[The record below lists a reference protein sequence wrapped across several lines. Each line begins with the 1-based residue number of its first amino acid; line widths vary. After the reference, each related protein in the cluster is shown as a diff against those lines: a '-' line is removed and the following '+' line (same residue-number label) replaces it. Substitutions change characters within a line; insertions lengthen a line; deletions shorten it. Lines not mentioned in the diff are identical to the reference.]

1 MCTTLA
7 VGKGCSLFWRSISKH
22 LELQPELQQDRA
34 REEQEQ
40 VYTQKLDVGDEEVS
54 VWWKSTADSN
64 VCIGVRRNYQSLI
77 YHVLA
82 SVVFEQ

>member
-1 MCTTLA
+1 MKKRGCSEFSKTGITKKSKFRTLA

-22 LELQPELQQDRA
+22 LELLPELQQDRA

-54 VWWKSTADSN
+54 V
-64 VCIGVRRNYQSLI
+64 
-77 YHVLA
+77 
-82 SVVFEQ
+82 